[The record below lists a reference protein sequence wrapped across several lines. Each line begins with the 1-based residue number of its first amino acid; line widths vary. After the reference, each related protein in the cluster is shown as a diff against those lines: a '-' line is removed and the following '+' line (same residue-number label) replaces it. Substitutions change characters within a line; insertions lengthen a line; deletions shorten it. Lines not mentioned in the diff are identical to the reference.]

1 MITTLNILFVGVGG
15 QGILTA
21 SDIAAQVGLDLGL
34 DAKKSEVHGFA
45 QRGGVVDSHVRWAPA
60 VGSPTSEKGTVDV
73 LMAFEL
79 LEAAR
84 WVDWLRPGGMIVVNR
99 QQIVPMSVSIA
110 GAVYPD
116 EEALLTALRER
127 VSRVVVVDA
136 LTLAEQAGNTRTVNT
151 IMLAALS
158 TLLETDAEVWETAIL
173 RRVPQRYADVNKV
186 AFRLGRAVGLGE
198 SLTQ

>member
-198 SLTQ
+198 SLTR

>member
-136 LTLAEQAGNTRTVNT
+136 LTFAEQAGNTRTVNT

-173 RRVPQRYADVNKV
+173 RRVPQMYADVNKV